1 MFGYVTVNQK
11 ELKIKDYD
19 RYRSFYCG
27 LCRMLGKRHGI
38 AGELALTYDMNFL
51 AILLNGLYEK
61 PLVGERH
68 RCLTHPVRRHDM
80 LLNEVVEY
88 AADMGILL
96 AYYKALDDV
105 RDDGSLKARAFAAKV
120 HRSADRVALNYPRQA
135 EAIRTNVEAL
145 RNAEDAGEYDLDR
158 IAGYTGMFT
167 AEVFVMQEDEWA
179 DELRTI
185 GFYLGK
191 FIYLLDAYDDL
202 DKDVKKGEYNPW
214 TPEMKRRDFEALVEN
229 TLMMMM
235 SESAKAFEK
244 LPVIQD
250 VDILRNIIYSGVWM
264 KFDLARKKREE
275 REVGR

>member
-27 LCRMLGKRHGI
+27 LCRSLGKRHGI
-38 AGELALTYDMNFL
+38 AGELALTYDMTFL

-61 PLVGERH
+61 PLRIERR
-68 RCLTHPVRRHDM
+68 RCLMHPVGKRDM
-80 LLNEVVEY
+80 LQNDVVDY

-96 AYYKALDDV
+96 AYYKCLDDV
-105 RDDGSLKARAFAAKV
+105 KDDGSLKARAFAAKI
-120 HRSADRVALNYPRQA
+120 RKSAENVALVYPRQA
-135 EAIRTNVEAL
+135 EVIRENVAAL
-145 RNAEDAGEYDLDR
+145 SDAESSCEYDLDR
-158 IAGYTGMFT
+158 VAGYMGHMT
-167 AEVFVMQEDEWA
+167 AEIFVMQEDEWA
-179 DELRTI
+179 DELRAT

-191 FIYLLDAYDDL
+191 FIYLLDAFDDL
-202 DKDVKKGEYNPW
+202 EKDVKKGCYNPW
-214 TPEMKRRDFEALVEN
+214 KPEMKRRDFEALVEN

-250 VDILRNIIYSGVWM
+250 VDILRNIIYSGVWL
-264 KFDLARKKREE
+264 KFEQAGKR
-275 REVGR
+275 REQRGCEG